1 MNEEHEMSKNQELLE
16 RRQAAVARGVY
27 TMTPV
32 IAAKAKNAELWD
44 ADGRRYLDF
53 AIGIAVCN
61 TGHCHPKIM
70 AAAKAQCDLFTHTA
84 FQVSAYETYIT
95 LAERLNAL
103 APMEDAKSIFF
114 STGAEAVENAVKVAR
129 IATGRQGVIAFK
141 GSFHGRTALTSALT
155 GKIVPYKAGG
165 GVPVPGVF
173 HAPFPVPHHG
183 ISVEDSLAA
192 VETLFKVDIEA
203 SDVAAIIVE
212 PVQGEGGFYQ
222 APPEF
227 LHAIRKLCDQYGIV
241 MICDEIQ
248 TGFGRTGKIFAV
260 EHSGVIPDLITVAK
274 AMAGGFPIS
283 GVVGKKSVIDV
294 PGPGGMGGTYGGNPV
309 ACAAAHA
316 AISVIEE
323 EQLCQRS
330 TEIGARMVERLR
342 VMRERDDTAAIGDVR
357 GLGAMVAFELVREKG
372 GHEPAPEIAATF
384 TAKALDHGLIILAC
398 GYWGNTIRLLAPL
411 TIPEHQLEE
420 GLDIIERCLV
430 DIANAQQRK
439 AS

>member
-1 MNEEHEMSKNQELLE
+1 MTSNAELLA
-16 RRQAAVARGVY
+16 RRENAVARGVY
-27 TMTPV
+27 SSTP
-32 IAAKAKNAELWD
+32 IFTARAKNAELWD
-44 ADGRRYLDF
+44 ADGKRYIDF

-84 FQVSAYETYIT
+84 FQVCAYETYIE
-95 LAERLNAL
+95 LAERLNKL
-103 APMEDAKSIFF
+103 APIEDAKSLFF
-114 STGAEAVENAVKVAR
+114 STGAEAVENAIKVAR

-141 GSFHGRTALTSALT
+141 GAFHGRTALTSALT
-155 GKIVPYKAGG
+155 GKIIPYKAGG

-192 VETLFKVDIEA
+192 IDTIFKVDIEA
-203 SDVAAIIVE
+203 KDVAAIIVE

-227 LHAIRKLCDQYGIV
+227 MRALRRLCDEHGMIF
-241 MICDEIQ
+241 ICDEIQ
-248 TGFGRTGKIFAV
+248 TGFGRTGKMFAV
-260 EHSGVIPDLITVAK
+260 EHSGVEPDLMTVAK

-283 GVVGKKSVIDV
+283 GLVGKRSVIDV

-323 EQLCQRS
+323 ENLCRRS
-330 TEIGARMVERLR
+330 KVIGERMVARLN
-342 VMRERDDTAAIGDVR
+342 EIKLRDDIVPVGDVR
-357 GLGAMVAFELVREKG
+357 GLGAMVAFELVEQRGGNEPNPEAVAAVTRKALEKG
-372 GHEPAPEIAATF
+372 
-384 TAKALDHGLIILAC
+384 LVVLAC
-398 GYWGNTIRLLAPL
+398 GYWGNTIRILAPL
-411 TIPEHQLEE
+411 TIPDEHLEE
-420 GLDIIERCLV
+420 GLDIIEQCLQEV
-430 DIANAQQRK
+430 VA
-439 AS
+439 